1 MSGISSF
8 AKEVIEKALG
18 IEGGKKD
25 NSVEYSATVTSNRSD
40 DVVMTTSF
48 KFKKPIKQSQI
59 EKDIPEYLAILD
71 KYLIAQNL
79 GVVDAVLSKYGLSSE
94 KMGSSS
100 ARGTLPVATG
110 DTTSNTEPGIDSLS
124 SIRTKS
130 GRFISVNNFKGLLD
144 MSMRSYMLKHMTS
157 GGPQLHNRTG
167 RFISSAHTYNVVVFR
182 SGLAKI
188 PTIRIIFTYMMY
200 PYHTFDPEGPNS
212 RGLASIDRNP
222 RRIIGDAIHKAM
234 DDLIN
239 TTQYNIEVMQL

>member
-18 IEGGKKD
+18 IEGVKKD
-25 NSVEYSATVTSNRSD
+25 NSVEYSISVTSTRPD
-40 DVVMTTSF
+40 DVVMTSSF

-100 ARGTLPVATG
+100 ARGTLPIATA
-110 DTTSNTEPGIDSLS
+110 DTADADVGIDSLS

-130 GRFISVNNFKGLLD
+130 GRFISVTNFKGLLD